1 MDSKFSDD
9 MTMEI
14 LSRTSLNTL
23 DALRCTSKQLGTLT
37 YDPYFLNLY
46 KKNKKIVSGFLVL
59 KGRRGCDYTNE
70 FAPAPESTTLDLGF
84 LPHASKILASSEQGL
99 IVLESRVYPLVRYHV
114 CKPATKQVLALPNP
128 KTKYM
133 TETVAMVVMSSKP
146 LHYKIIRFSK
156 PRPDNKYVEYTTYRC
171 EIFDSRTWAW
181 RLLDLV
187 RLPSYFSPSDK
198 HPIITRGSIYMLLQ
212 NKEVFKF
219 DAYSEKWTT
228 FSSPIQTLDYDLH
241 VPAAARK
248 LVKYQGKLGF
258 ACQTPSLRSWEIWVL
273 TVDKSWEQLQVV
285 DMKEV
290 RLNSLEA
297 IYDSN
302 TRVAWEQT
310 TLVFYKFK
318 GDDCISEFQMFQG
331 GYFPC
336 RTFAFGSDFE
346 PVDLRG

>member
-23 DALRCTSKQLGTLT
+23 DALRCTSKQFGTLT

-46 KKNKKIVSGFLVL
+46 KQNNKIVSGFL
-59 KGRRGCDYTNE
+59 
-70 FAPAPESTTLDLGF
+70 
-84 LPHASKILASSEQGL
+84 
-99 IVLESRVYPLVRYHV
+99 
-114 CKPATKQVLALPNP
+114 
-128 KTKYM
+128 
-133 TETVAMVVMSSKP
+133 
-146 LHYKIIRFSK
+146 IIRFSK
-156 PRPDNKYVEYTTYRC
+156 PRPDNKYVEYITYRC

-181 RLLDLV
+181 TQDRI
-187 RLPSYFSPSDK
+187 RLPSYFSPYDK
-198 HPIITRGSIYMLLQ
+198 HPIIITRGSIYMLLW

-228 FSSPIQTLDYDLH
+228 FSSPTQTLIYDLH
-241 VPAAARK
+241 VPDAARK

-258 ACQTPSLRSWEIWVL
+258 ALHTPSLRSWEIWVL
-273 TVDKSWEQLQVV
+273 TVDQSWEQLQVV

-302 TRVAWEQT
+302 TRVAWEEQT
-310 TLVFYKFK
+310 TLVFYKIK
-318 GDDCISEFQMFQG
+318 GDDRISELQMYQG
-331 GYFPC
+331 GYYPC
-336 RTFAFGSDFE
+336 RTFAFRSDFE
-346 PVDLRG
+346 PADLRGR